1 MAITSVTNFL
11 AHILIKVFVSELEKE
26 VEFWLPKSKT
36 EKKDEGLEIDT
47 ETWETKIEELKTPQE
62 EECVF
67 VYVDKYDELEKS
79 YKLILTATLKKIN
92 TNPWAFVP
100 KTLVKDLGEI
110 EENERGKFYFKI
122 PLWFWEKILEKI
134 ISDTL
139 EFFNK
144 DKEEEEKF
152 KKNDFKLH
160 NVEKTNLKLLK
171 NE

>member
-1 MAITSVTNFL
+1 M
-11 AHILIKVFVSELEKE
+11 
-26 VEFWLPKSKT
+26 
-36 EKKDEGLEIDT
+36 
-47 ETWETKIEELKTPQE
+47 KTPQE

-67 VYVDKYDELEKS
+67 VYVDKYEELEKS

-122 PLWFWEKILEKI
+122 PLWFWEKNLEKI

-144 DKEEEEKF
+144 DKEKGEEKF
-152 KKNDFKLH
+152 KKNDFKLWSL
-160 NVEKTNLKLLK
+160 E
-171 NE
+171 

>member
-1 MAITSVTNFL
+1 MKTLENYIIVKETEWA
-11 AHILIKVFVSELEKE
+11 ILIKAFVSELEKE
-26 VEFWLPKSKT
+26 VEFWLPKSKA
-36 EKKDEGLEIDT
+36 EKKDKGLEIDT

-67 VYVDKYDELEKS
+67 VYVDKYEETEKS

-122 PLWFWEKILEKI
+122 PLWFWEKNLEKI

-144 DKEEEEKF
+144 DKEKGEEKF
-152 KKNDFKLH
+152 KKNDFKLWSL
-160 NVEKTNLKLLK
+160 E
-171 NE
+171 

>member
-1 MAITSVTNFL
+1 MKTLENYIIVKETEWA
-11 AHILIKVFVSELEKE
+11 ILIKAFVSELEKE
-26 VEFWLPKSKT
+26 VEFWLPKSKA
-36 EKKDEGLEIDT
+36 EKKDKGLEIDS

-67 VYVDKYDELEKS
+67 VYVDKYEELEKS

-100 KTLVKDLGEI
+100 KTSVKDLGEI

-122 PLWFWEKILEKI
+122 PLWFWEKNLEKI

-144 DKEEEEKF
+144 DKEKGEEKF
-152 KKNDFKLH
+152 KKNDFRLWSL
-160 NVEKTNLKLLK
+160 E
-171 NE
+171 

>member
-1 MAITSVTNFL
+1 M
-11 AHILIKVFVSELEKE
+11 
-26 VEFWLPKSKT
+26 
-36 EKKDEGLEIDT
+36 
-47 ETWETKIEELKTPQE
+47 
-62 EECVF
+62 
-67 VYVDKYDELEKS
+67 EKS

-100 KTLVKDLGEI
+100 KTSVKDLGEI

-122 PLWFWEKILEKI
+122 PLWFWEKNLEKI

-152 KKNDFKLH
+152 KKNDFKLWSL
-160 NVEKTNLKLLK
+160 E
-171 NE
+171 

>member
-1 MAITSVTNFL
+1 MKTFENYTIVEETEWA
-11 AHILIKVFVSELEKE
+11 ILIKVFVSELEKE

-67 VYVDKYDELEKS
+67 VYVDKYEELEKS

-122 PLWFWEKILEKI
+122 PLCFWEKNLEKI

-144 DKEEEEKF
+144 DKEKGEEKF
-152 KKNDFKLH
+152 KKNDFKLWSL
-160 NVEKTNLKLLK
+160 E
-171 NE
+171 

>member
-1 MAITSVTNFL
+1 MN
-11 AHILIKVFVSELEKE
+11 ELELFTEELFPPTKE
-26 VEFWLPKSKT
+26 ELEEILETIQKQLEDPKFEEHWEFLHQ
-36 EKKDEGLEIDT
+36 
-47 ETWETKIEELKTPQE
+47 LKTPQE

-67 VYVDKYDELEKS
+67 VYVDKYEELEKS

-122 PLWFWEKILEKI
+122 PLWFWEKNLEKI

-144 DKEEEEKF
+144 DKEEEKKF
-152 KKNDFKLH
+152 KKNDFKLWSL
-160 NVEKTNLKLLK
+160 E
-171 NE
+171 

>member
-1 MAITSVTNFL
+1 MKTLENYIIVKETEWA
-11 AHILIKVFVSELEKE
+11 ILIKAFVSELEKE
-26 VEFWLPKSKT
+26 VEFWLPKSKA
-36 EKKDEGLEIDT
+36 EKKDKGLEIDT

-67 VYVDKYDELEKS
+67 VYVDKYEELEKS

-122 PLWFWEKILEKI
+122 PLWFWEKNLEKI

-144 DKEEEEKF
+144 DKEKGEEKF
-152 KKNDFKLH
+152 KKNDFKLWSL
-160 NVEKTNLKLLK
+160 E
-171 NE
+171 

>member
-1 MAITSVTNFL
+1 MFL
-11 AHILIKVFVSELEKE
+11 HVSQSHGAYCLERASCNA
-26 VEFWLPKSKT
+26 P
-36 EKKDEGLEIDT
+36 T
-47 ETWETKIEELKTPQE
+47 ETWETKIEELKTPNE

-67 VYVDKYDELEKS
+67 VYVDKYEELEKS
-79 YKLILTATLKKIN
+79 YKLILTASLKKIN

-122 PLWFWEKILEKI
+122 PLWFWEKNLEKI

-152 KKNDFKLH
+152 KKNDFKLWSL
-160 NVEKTNLKLLK
+160 E
-171 NE
+171 

>member
-1 MAITSVTNFL
+1 MKTLENYIIVKETEWA
-11 AHILIKVFVSELEKE
+11 ILIKAFVSELEKE
-26 VEFWLPKSKT
+26 VEFWLPKSKA
-36 EKKDEGLEIDT
+36 EKKDKGLEIDT

-67 VYVDKYDELEKS
+67 VYVDKYEELEKS

-122 PLWFWEKILEKI
+122 PLWFWEKNLEKI

-144 DKEEEEKF
+144 DKEKGEEKF
-152 KKNDFKLH
+152 KKNDFKLWS
-160 NVEKTNLKLLK
+160 VE
-171 NE
+171 

>member
-1 MAITSVTNFL
+1 MVTK
-11 AHILIKVFVSELEKE
+11 IQGR
-26 VEFWLPKSKT
+26 
-36 EKKDEGLEIDT
+36 KKDEGLEIDT

-67 VYVDKYDELEKS
+67 VYVDKYEELEKS

-100 KTLVKDLGEI
+100 KTSVKDLGEI

-122 PLWFWEKILEKI
+122 PLWFWEKNLEKI

-144 DKEEEEKF
+144 DKEKGEEKF
-152 KKNDFKLH
+152 KKNDFRLWSL
-160 NVEKTNLKLLK
+160 E
-171 NE
+171 

>member
-1 MAITSVTNFL
+1 MKTFENYTIVKETEWA
-11 AHILIKVFVSELEKE
+11 ILIKVFVSELEKE

-67 VYVDKYDELEKS
+67 VYVDKYEELEKS

-100 KTLVKDLGEI
+100 KSLVKELREI
-110 EENERGKFYFKI
+110 EENEKGKFYFKI
-122 PLWFWEKILEKI
+122 PLWFWEKNLEKI

-144 DKEEEEKF
+144 DKEKGEEKF
-152 KKNDFKLH
+152 KKNDFKLWSL
-160 NVEKTNLKLLK
+160 E
-171 NE
+171 

>member
-1 MAITSVTNFL
+1 MKTLENYIIVKETEWA
-11 AHILIKVFVSELEKE
+11 ILIKAFVSELEKE
-26 VEFWLPKSKT
+26 MEFWLPKSKT

-67 VYVDKYDELEKS
+67 VYVDKYEETEKS

-92 TNPWAFVP
+92 TNPWTFVP
-100 KTLVKDLGEI
+100 KSLVKELREI

-122 PLWFWEKILEKI
+122 PLWFWEKNLEKI

-144 DKEEEEKF
+144 DKEKGEEKF

-160 NVEKTNLKLLK
+160 NVEKNKS
-171 NE
+171 

>member
-1 MAITSVTNFL
+1 MKTLENYIIVKETEWA
-11 AHILIKVFVSELEKE
+11 ILIKAFVSELEKE
-26 VEFWLPKSKT
+26 VEFWLPKSKA
-36 EKKDEGLEIDT
+36 EKKDKGLEIDT

-67 VYVDKYDELEKS
+67 VYVDKYEELEKS

-100 KTLVKDLGEI
+100 KTSVKDLGEI

-122 PLWFWEKILEKI
+122 PLWFWEKNLEKI

-144 DKEEEEKF
+144 DKEKGEEKF
-152 KKNDFKLH
+152 KKNDFKLWSL
-160 NVEKTNLKLLK
+160 E
-171 NE
+171 

>member
-1 MAITSVTNFL
+1 MKKLEKYQIIKETEWA
-11 AHILIKVFVSELEKE
+11 ILIKAFVSELEKE
-26 VEFWLPKSKT
+26 MEFWLPKSKT

-67 VYVDKYDELEKS
+67 VYVDKYEEMEKS

-92 TNPWAFVP
+92 TNPWTFVP
-100 KTLVKDLGEI
+100 KSLVKELREI

-122 PLWFWEKILEKI
+122 PLWFWEKNLEKI

-144 DKEEEEKF
+144 DKEEGEKKF
-152 KKNDFKLH
+152 NKNDFKLH
-160 NVEKTNLKLLK
+160 NVE
-171 NE
+171 E

>member
-1 MAITSVTNFL
+1 MKTLENYIIVKETEWA
-11 AHILIKVFVSELEKE
+11 ILIKAFVSELEKE
-26 VEFWLPKSKT
+26 VEFWLPKSKA
-36 EKKDEGLEIDT
+36 EKKDKGLEIDPD
-47 ETWETKIEELKTPQE
+47 TWETKIEELKTPHE

-67 VYVDKYDELEKS
+67 VYVDKYEELEKS

-122 PLWFWEKILEKI
+122 PLWFWEKNLEKI

-144 DKEEEEKF
+144 DKEKGEEKF
-152 KKNDFKLH
+152 KKNDFKLWSL
-160 NVEKTNLKLLK
+160 E
-171 NE
+171 

>member
-1 MAITSVTNFL
+1 MKKLEKYQIIKETEWA
-11 AHILIKVFVSELEKE
+11 ILIKAFVSELEKE
-26 VEFWLPKSKT
+26 MEFWLPKSKT

-67 VYVDKYDELEKS
+67 VYVDKYEETEKS

-92 TNPWAFVP
+92 TNPWTFVP
-100 KTLVKDLGEI
+100 KSLVKELREI

-122 PLWFWEKILEKI
+122 PLWFWEKNLEKI

-152 KKNDFKLH
+152 KKKDFKLH
-160 NVEKTNLKLLK
+160 NVE
-171 NE
+171 E

>member
-1 MAITSVTNFL
+1 MKTFENYTIVKETEWA
-11 AHILIKVFVSELEKE
+11 ILIKVFVSELEKE
-26 VEFWLPKSKT
+26 VEFWLPKSKA
-36 EKKDEGLEIDT
+36 EKKDKGLEIDP

-67 VYVDKYDELEKS
+67 VYVDKYEELEKS

-122 PLWFWEKILEKI
+122 PLWFWEKNLAKI

-144 DKEEEEKF
+144 DKEKGEEKF
-152 KKNDFKLH
+152 KKNDFKLWS
-160 NVEKTNLKLLK
+160 VE
-171 NE
+171 

>member
-1 MAITSVTNFL
+1 MKKLEKYQIIKETEWA
-11 AHILIKVFVSELEKE
+11 ILIKAFVSELEKE
-26 VEFWLPKSKT
+26 MEFWLPKSKT

-67 VYVDKYDELEKS
+67 VYVDKYEETEKS

-92 TNPWAFVP
+92 TNPWTFVP
-100 KTLVKDLGEI
+100 KSLVKELREI

-122 PLWFWEKILEKI
+122 PLWFWEKNLEKI

-144 DKEEEEKF
+144 DKEEGEKKF
-152 KKNDFKLH
+152 NKNDFKLH
-160 NVEKTNLKLLK
+160 NVE
-171 NE
+171 E

>member
-1 MAITSVTNFL
+1 MELLLLMLRNWPWNL
-11 AHILIKVFVSELEKE
+11 GNQNRGIK
-26 VEFWLPKSKT
+26 KT
-36 EKKDEGLEIDT
+36 H
-47 ETWETKIEELKTPQE
+47 E

-100 KTLVKDLGEI
+100 KTSVKDLGEI

-122 PLWFWEKILEKI
+122 PLWFWEKNLEKI

-144 DKEEEEKF
+144 DKEKGEEKF
-152 KKNDFKLH
+152 KKNDFRLWSL
-160 NVEKTNLKLLK
+160 E
-171 NE
+171 

>member
-1 MAITSVTNFL
+1 MVTK
-11 AHILIKVFVSELEKE
+11 IQGR
-26 VEFWLPKSKT
+26 
-36 EKKDEGLEIDT
+36 KKDEGLEIDT

-67 VYVDKYDELEKS
+67 VYVDKYEELEKS

-122 PLWFWEKILEKI
+122 PLWFWEKNLEKI

-144 DKEEEEKF
+144 DKEKGEEKF
-152 KKNDFKLH
+152 KKNDFKLWSL
-160 NVEKTNLKLLK
+160 E
-171 NE
+171 

>member
-1 MAITSVTNFL
+1 MKTLENYIIVKETEWA
-11 AHILIKVFVSELEKE
+11 ILIKAFVSELEKE
-26 VEFWLPKSKT
+26 VEFWLPKSKA
-36 EKKDEGLEIDT
+36 EKKDKGLEIDT
-47 ETWETKIEELKTPQE
+47 ETWKTKIEELKTPQE

-67 VYVDKYDELEKS
+67 VYVDKYEELEKS

-122 PLWFWEKILEKI
+122 PLWFWEKNLEKI

-144 DKEEEEKF
+144 DKEKGEEKF
-152 KKNDFKLH
+152 KKNDFKLWSL
-160 NVEKTNLKLLK
+160 E
-171 NE
+171 

>member
-1 MAITSVTNFL
+1 MKTLENYTIIKETEKAL
-11 AHILIKVFVSELEKE
+11 LIKAFVSELEKE
-26 VEFWLPKSKT
+26 MEFWLPKSKT

-67 VYVDKYDELEKS
+67 VYVDKYEETEKS

-92 TNPWAFVP
+92 TNPWTFVP
-100 KTLVKDLGEI
+100 KSLVKELREI

-122 PLWFWEKILEKI
+122 PLWFWEKNLEKI

-160 NVEKTNLKLLK
+160 NVEKNKS
-171 NE
+171 

>member
-1 MAITSVTNFL
+1 MKTLENYIIVKETEWA
-11 AHILIKVFVSELEKE
+11 ILIKVFVSELEKE

-36 EKKDEGLEIDT
+36 EKKDVGLEIDT

-67 VYVDKYDELEKS
+67 VYVDKYEELEKS

-122 PLWFWEKILEKI
+122 PLWFWEKNLEKI

-144 DKEEEEKF
+144 DKEKGEEKF
-152 KKNDFKLH
+152 KKNDFKLWSL
-160 NVEKTNLKLLK
+160 E
-171 NE
+171 

>member
-1 MAITSVTNFL
+1 MKTLENYIIVKETEWA
-11 AHILIKVFVSELEKE
+11 ILIKAFVSELEKE
-26 VEFWLPKSKT
+26 VEFWLPKSKA
-36 EKKDEGLEIDT
+36 EKKDKGLEIDT

-67 VYVDKYDELEKS
+67 VYVDKYEELEKS

-122 PLWFWEKILEKI
+122 PRWFWEKNLEKI

-144 DKEEEEKF
+144 DKEKGEEKF
-152 KKNDFKLH
+152 KKNDFKLWSL
-160 NVEKTNLKLLK
+160 E
-171 NE
+171 